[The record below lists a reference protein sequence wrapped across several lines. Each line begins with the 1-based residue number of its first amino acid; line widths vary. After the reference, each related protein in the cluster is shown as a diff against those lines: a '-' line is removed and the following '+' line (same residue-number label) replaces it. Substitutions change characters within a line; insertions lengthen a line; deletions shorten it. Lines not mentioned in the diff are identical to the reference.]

1 MKRYSTNEVLDKVF
15 FNDGSLRDIYVLN
28 VDLGDW
34 QMFYE
39 WIYLSGWG
47 IKLYKDGLETVNEI
61 KNVDKLFEGKEFHSI
76 LLSIDIKGAALINC
90 HFFSKDEM
98 EFDVNPI
105 EIKGLY
111 EANAVFEFMSKL
123 SSILGKEIFLTE
135 ENKPEHPLVTIK
147 SDGTLTIHI

>member
-1 MKRYSTNEVLDKVF
+1 MKSHITNEILDEVF
-15 FNDGSLRDIYVLN
+15 FNDGSLRDIYVLD
-28 VDLGDW
+28 VDLNDW
-34 QMFYE
+34 QMFFE
-39 WIYLSGWG
+39 WIYLSSWE

-61 KNVDKLFEGKEFHSI
+61 KSVAKLFKDKEFFSF
-76 LLSIDIKGAALINC
+76 LLSIDIDGAAKINC

-111 EANAVFEFMSKL
+111 EANAVFEFMRKL

-135 ENKPEHPLVTIK
+135 ENMPKHPLVTIK
-147 SDGTLTIHI
+147 SDGTLFIHI

>member
-1 MKRYSTNEVLDKVF
+1 MKRHITNEVLDKVF
-15 FNDGSLRDIYVLN
+15 FNDGSLRDIYVLD

-39 WIYLSGWG
+39 WIYLSSWE

-61 KNVDKLFEGKEFHSI
+61 KNVDKLFKDKEFHSI
-76 LLSIDIKGAALINC
+76 LFSIDIEGAALINC

-98 EFDVNPI
+98 EFDVNPK
-105 EIKGLY
+105 EIKGLH
-111 EANAVFEFMSKL
+111 EANAVLEFMSKL

-135 ENKPEHPLVTIK
+135 ENIPEHPLITIK
-147 SDGTLTIHI
+147 LDGTLFIHI